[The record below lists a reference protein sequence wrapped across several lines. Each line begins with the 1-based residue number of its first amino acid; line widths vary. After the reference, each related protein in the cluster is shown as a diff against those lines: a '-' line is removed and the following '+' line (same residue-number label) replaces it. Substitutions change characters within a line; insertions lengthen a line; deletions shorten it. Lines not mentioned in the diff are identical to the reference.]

1 MSTTVQDINILALP
15 ASTPIKKRYNIRF
28 PQRDQKDVPQD
39 DEWCEIIE
47 EDTVTLIRF
56 HAYAKV
62 FRYAGLYDQLFGGP
76 GSETQCVSPQ
86 VIARLLESQ
95 LHHHIPANDDH
106 DPKHKTSLRVL
117 DVGAGNGMMGEAIR
131 GLARGGGA
139 KIVGCDILPEAR
151 VAAERGV
158 YDVYLTA
165 DLAALD
171 QTGAPGSGLLRDAG
185 PFNIL
190 TVASAVGYGHIP
202 PEALFRAASLI
213 EDGGLVAFNLKDD
226 FVEGETGS
234 SSGFDGVIRDAVS
247 SGALRVGCG

>member
-139 KIVGCDILPEAR
+139 KIVGCDILRAR
-151 VAAERGV
+151 GQGGSRARPPRGGCTTCTSPPTSQPSTRQAH
-158 YDVYLTA
+158 LG
-165 DLAALD
+165 L
-171 QTGAPGSGLLRDAG
+171 GSCATQV
-185 PFNIL
+185 PS
-190 TVASAVGYGHIP
+190 T
-202 PEALFRAASLI
+202 
-213 EDGGLVAFNLKDD
+213 
-226 FVEGETGS
+226 S
-234 SSGFDGVIRDAVS
+234 SR
-247 SGALRVGCG
+247 